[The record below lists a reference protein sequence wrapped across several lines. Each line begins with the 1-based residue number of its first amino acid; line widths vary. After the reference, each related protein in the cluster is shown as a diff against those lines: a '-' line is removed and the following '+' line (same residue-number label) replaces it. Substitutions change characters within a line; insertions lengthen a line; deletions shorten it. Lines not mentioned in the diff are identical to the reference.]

1 MSPERK
7 RIAKIFYTHIKSAID
22 EIGLGYEVTLEGKFD
37 KTPIRI
43 EIQLPQ
49 TQKKFHNIHGSTP
62 RERAR
67 KEILSGKTR

>member
-37 KTPIRI
+37 KTPIHI
-43 EIQLPQ
+43 EIQI
-49 TQKKFHNIHGSTP
+49 TANT
-62 RERAR
+62 
-67 KEILSGKTR
+67 KEIP